1 MGKLATIGN
10 PNYFRSFQ
18 LSDGSLVS
26 VQIVDTSGQERF
38 RSLNER
44 YFKTADCCLLVY
56 DITNERTF
64 QECKFYSKEIKEKCK
79 KDIKVI
85 LLGNKTDLE
94 SKRKIPPEKGARFAL
109 ENRYIFME
117 TSCLKNS
124 NVATA
129 FQTLIEITNRE
140 YQKNNPIKRI
150 NSRIVI
156 DVTTHSKKDKDK
168 KKKKC

>member
-1 MGKLATIGN
+1 MGKLATIGT
-10 PNYFRSFQ
+10 PNYFRAFQ

-26 VQIVDTSGQERF
+26 VQVIDTSGQERY

-44 YFKTADCCLLVY
+44 YFKKADCCLLVY
-56 DITNERTF
+56 DITDERTF
-64 QECKFYSKEIKEKCK
+64 KECKFYSKEIKEKCK

-117 TSCLKNS
+117 TSCVKNS
-124 NVATA
+124 NVASA
-129 FQTLIEITNRE
+129 FQTLIEITHRE
-140 YQKNNPIKRI
+140 YQKNNPMKRI
-150 NSRIVI
+150 NSRIII
-156 DVTTHSKKDKDK
+156 DDTTHNKIFKDK

>member
-1 MGKLATIGN
+1 M
-10 PNYFRSFQ
+10 
-18 LSDGSLVS
+18 SDGSLVS

-44 YFKTADCCLLVY
+44 YFKIADCCLLVY
-56 DITNERTF
+56 DVTDKKTF
-64 QECKFYSKEIKEKCK
+64 KECQFYSKEIKDKCK

-94 SKRKIPPEKGARFAL
+94 SKRQIPPEKGARFAL

>member
-1 MGKLATIGN
+1 M
-10 PNYFRSFQ
+10 
-18 LSDGSLVS
+18 SDGSLVS

-44 YFKTADCCLLVY
+44 YFKIADCCLLVY
-56 DITNERTF
+56 DVTDKKTF
-64 QECKFYSKEIKEKCK
+64 KECQFYSKEIKDKCK

-94 SKRKIPPEKGARFAL
+94 SKRQIPPEKGARFAL

-117 TSCLKNS
+117 TSCFKNA
-124 NVATA
+124 NVANA
-129 FQTLIEITNRE
+129 FETLIEITYREQEKKNKINRV
-140 YQKNNPIKRI
+140 
-150 NSRIVI
+150 NSRIILDI
-156 DVTTHSKKDKDK
+156 DNHTKKYKDK